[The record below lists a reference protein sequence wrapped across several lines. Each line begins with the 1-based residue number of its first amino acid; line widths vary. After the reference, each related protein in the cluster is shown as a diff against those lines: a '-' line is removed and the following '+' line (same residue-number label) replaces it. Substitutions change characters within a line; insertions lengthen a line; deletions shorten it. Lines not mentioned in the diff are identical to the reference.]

1 MIQETFTT
9 LCKGGCVCVPSEQ
22 DRLNNLEQ
30 AIISMGVNF
39 LSLTSTVAGLLSP
52 TNLPAIKTVILMG
65 MGCNARP
72 VFAPKRAR

>member
-22 DRLNNLEQ
+22 DRLNNLEH

-52 TNLPAIKTVILMG
+52 TRLSAIKTVILMG
-65 MGCNARP
+65 TGTRLDLLSREVC
-72 VFAPKRAR
+72 